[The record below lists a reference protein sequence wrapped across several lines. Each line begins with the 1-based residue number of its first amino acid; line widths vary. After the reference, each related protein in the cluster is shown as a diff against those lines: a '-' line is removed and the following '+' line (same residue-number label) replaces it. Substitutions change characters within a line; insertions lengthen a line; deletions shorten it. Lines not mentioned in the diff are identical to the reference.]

1 MCGWTEVRIFHN
13 CSSIRIPM
21 IYVFLAFTTFM
32 AFWRVIQGDFI
43 FGDDP
48 LYVTENAHIM
58 HGVTWEAVRW
68 AFTNIYANFWHPLT
82 MISLML
88 DFQLY
93 GLNPHGF
100 HLTNLL
106 LHVASTLILFFVLHR
121 MTKAPWKSAFVAT
134 LFAVH
139 PLNVESVAW
148 VSERKNVLS
157 TLFWMLAMVAYV
169 SYTSALDSRLTWPP
183 LRFFPWV

>member
-1 MCGWTEVRIFHN
+1 MSRNKIAV
-13 CSSIRIPM
+13 
-21 IYVFLAFTTFM
+21 IYILLALTIL
-32 AFWRVIQGDFI
+32 AALGRVIWCEFI
-43 FGDDP
+43 SGDDP
-48 LYVTENAHIM
+48 LYVTENAYLM
-58 HGVTWEAVRW
+58 NGVSWEAVRW

-88 DFQLY
+88 DFQLF
-93 GLNPHGF
+93 GLNPHGY

-106 LHVASTLILFFVLHR
+106 LHIASALLLFSVFHR
-121 MTKAPWKSAFVAT
+121 MTKAPWQSAFVAA

-157 TLFWMLAMVAYV
+157 TLFWMLTMLSYASYV
-169 SYTSALDSRLTWPP
+169 GRPRPMTYLTT
-183 LRFFPWV
+183 LAFFISWA